1 MTTAIKPMKKTSTPK
16 PNKART
22 ITVTEREGESQ
33 IKRRA
38 ELGLSPVIGA
48 AITAS
53 IFAKSVG
60 EIDPTEAVGAV
71 MERVAKVKNGDMS
84 DVEATLTAQAMTLD
98 SIFNELARR
107 AALNMGE
114 HLGATE
120 TYLRMAFKAQ
130 SQCRA
135 TLETLAE
142 VKAPRVA
149 TFIKQANIANQQQ
162 VNNGS
167 AASGGNDSPSHGKNI
182 NPSNELLE
190 AHHGKRLDAGTQG
203 KAGGAYPHLEAVGAV
218 NGAANG

>member
-1 MTTAIKPMKKTSTPK
+1 MKKASIPK

-38 ELGLSPVIGA
+38 DLGLSPVIGA

-60 EIDPTEAVGAV
+60 EIDPTEAVGVV

-84 DVEATLTAQAMTLD
+84 DVEATLTAQAMTLN

-114 HLGATE
+114 HLGPP
-120 TYLRMAFKAQ
+120 M
-130 SQCRA
+130 
-135 TLETLAE
+135 
-142 VKAPRVA
+142 
-149 TFIKQANIANQQQ
+149 
-162 VNNGS
+162 S
-167 AASGGNDSPSHGKNI
+167 A
-182 NPSNELLE
+182 
-190 AHHGKRLDAGTQG
+190 
-203 KAGGAYPHLEAVGAV
+203 
-218 NGAANG
+218 